1 MQEITGA
8 KPVRDANFIFALKA
22 LSAMRFLGT
31 EVSLVQ
37 FRVTAPISQSSQV
50 SDEFHKLVVSG
61 VAPET
66 ATIYRLH
73 AAACG
78 FLL

>member
-8 KPVRDANFIFALKA
+8 KPVRDTNFIALKA

-37 FRVTAPISQSSQV
+37 FRVRAPFSQSSQR
-50 SDEFHKLVVSG
+50 SEKFHKLFVSG
-61 VAPET
+61 AAPET
-66 ATIYRLH
+66 ATICLH

>member
-8 KPVRDANFIFALKA
+8 KPVRDAKFIALEA

-37 FRVTAPISQSSQV
+37 FRVRAPV
-50 SDEFHKLVVSG
+50 FCSG
-61 VAPET
+61 P
-66 ATIYRLH
+66 
-73 AAACG
+73 
-78 FLL
+78 